1 MQVLAALAAI
11 AVEMPTT
18 THSLFYHNIPQL
30 SLGGFVPC
38 PDASAW
44 VIESVAFALVVVN
57 TAYRRI
63 VIVTQNWG
71 VIGTR
76 TGLRRLKWSQRVPQC
91 DACA

>member
-30 SLGGFVPC
+30 SMGGFVPC

-57 TAYRRI
+57 TAYL
-63 VIVTQNWG
+63 TFMS
-71 VIGTR
+71 
-76 TGLRRLKWSQRVPQC
+76 RRLVAGESRMDLV
-91 DACA
+91 